1 MEQKKKTQ
9 KPSPARVNLKG
20 AKLKVSNGKEMGHIL
35 SGEQKQMLVKQKL
48 KEKKKKDVPKTAQ
61 QSIPFKEMY
70 KDGICRVNEKY
81 FTKCIQFYDINYQLA
96 QNEDKT
102 ATFEFWC
109 DFYNYFDSSIH
120 IQLSCMSQYANRV
133 EMENEIEIPLVGD
146 EFDDIREEYSQM
158 LKEQLSKGNNG
169 LVRKKY
175 VTFGLEADNIR
186 TAKSKLERVEADII
200 ANLKQ
205 MGVDSHSLSG
215 YERLKLMY
223 ETFNPETQEPF
234 IFNFDMIAR
243 TGLSS
248 KDFIAPTSF
257 DFRDG
262 KYFRMGNTI
271 GAVSYLQILAPEL
284 SDKMLADFLDMDN
297 SVIVNL
303 HVEPIDQA
311 KAIKQIKLK
320 ITDLDKMKIEEQKKA
335 VRSGYDMDVLPSDLV
350 TYGGEAKKL
359 LEDLQS
365 RNERMFLVTVL
376 VCNMAKTKQKLD
388 NIIFQTSGVAQ
399 KYNCS
404 LKRLDFQQEAGL
416 MSSIPIG
423 LNQIDIQRGLT
434 TSATAIFVPF
444 TTQELFQDSKEAL
457 YYGINAVSNNMIM
470 ADRKKLKNPNGLILG
485 TPGCFTG
492 DTRVRLSD
500 GRTISFEQ
508 MAEMDQGIPLVSY
521 DMHEKKKVLSY
532 GTDAK
537 VMKQVK
543 EIVEVTLD
551 TGDVV
556 KCTPE
561 HWFLTADDGY
571 VEAQDLK
578 PGTALVPE
586 HSVRDVMRVVLDKE
600 IPVYDVTVDLFQN
613 FELECGV
620 IVHNSGKSFS
630 AKREITNCFFMTQDD
645 ICLCDPEG
653 EYYPLVK
660 RLHGQVIRISP
671 NSTDYVN
678 PMDINLDYSDDD
690 SPISLK
696 ADFVLSLCELI
707 IGGKNGL
714 EPIEKTIIDR
724 CVRIIY
730 RDYLQH
736 PVPENMPIL
745 EDLYN
750 SILAQD
756 EPEAKRIA
764 TALEIYV
771 KGSLNV
777 FNHRTNV
784 DVNNRIV
791 CYDIKELGKQL
802 KKIGMLVV
810 QDQIWNRVTINRAL
824 HKSTRYYI
832 DEFHLL
838 LKDEQTASYSVEIW
852 KRFRKWGGIPTG
864 ITQNVKDLLASREIE
879 NIFENSDFIYMLNQ
893 AGGDRQILAKQLNI
907 SPHQLSYV
915 TNSNEGEG
923 LLFYG
928 NTIIPFKD
936 KFPKDTQLYGIMTTK
951 PDEVEGGAQ
960 NG

>member
-1 MEQKKKTQ
+1 
-9 KPSPARVNLKG
+9 
-20 AKLKVSNGKEMGHIL
+20 MGHIL

-133 EMENEIEIPLVGD
+133 EMENEIEIPLAGD

-175 VTFGLEADNIR
+175 VTFGLEADDIR
-186 TAKSKLERVEADII
+186 TAKAKLERVEADIT

-215 YERLKLMY
+215 YERLKLLY
-223 ETFNPETQEPF
+223 ETLNPETQEPF

-416 MSSIPIG
+416 MSSLPIG

-508 MAEMDQGIPLVSY
+508 MAEKKQGFPLISY
-521 DMHEKKKVLSY
+521 DLHQKKKVLSY

-537 VMKQVK
+537 EMKKVK

-561 HWFLTADDGY
+561 HWFLTMEDGY
-571 VEAQDLK
+571 MEAQDLK

-586 HSVRDVMRVVLDKE
+586 HFVKDVMRVVLDKE

-736 PVPENMPIL
+736 PVPGNMPIL

-750 SILAQD
+750 SILEQD

-936 KFPKDTQLYGIMTTK
+936 KFPKDTQLYSIMTTK

>member
-1 MEQKKKTQ
+1 MQ
-9 KPSPARVNLKG
+9 G
-20 AKLKVSNGKEMGHIL
+20 AKVKVNNGKEMGHIL

-48 KEKKKKDVPKTAQ
+48 REKKQKKVPRTAQ
-61 QSIPFKEMY
+61 QSIPYKEMY
-70 KDGICRVNEKY
+70 KDGICRVDEKY

-120 IQLSCMSQYANRV
+120 IQLSCMSQYANRL
-133 EMENEIEIPLVGD
+133 EMESTIEIPLAGD
-146 EFDDIREEYSQM
+146 DFDDIREEYSQM

-169 LVRKKY
+169 LVRKKF
-175 VTFGLEADNIR
+175 VTFGLEADSIR

-200 ANLKQ
+200 SNLKQ
-205 MGVDSHSLSG
+205 MGVEAHSLSG
-215 YERLKLMY
+215 YERLKLLY
-223 ETFNPETQEPF
+223 ETMNPETQEPF

-262 KYFRMGNTI
+262 KYFRMGTNI
-271 GAVSYLQILAPEL
+271 GAVSFLQILAPEL
-284 SDKMLADFLDMDN
+284 SDKMLADFMDMDN

-311 KAIKQIKLK
+311 KAIRQIKLK

-376 VCNMAKTKQKLD
+376 ICNMAKTKQKLD
-388 NIIFQTSGVAQ
+388 NIIFQTAGVAQ

-404 LKRLDFQQEAGL
+404 LKRLDFEQEAGL
-416 MSSIPIG
+416 MSSLPIG
-423 LNQIDIQRGLT
+423 LNQIEIQRGLT

-444 TTQELFQDSKEAL
+444 TTQELFQDGDEVL

-485 TPGCFTG
+485 TPG
-492 DTRVRLSD
+492 
-500 GRTISFEQ
+500 
-508 MAEMDQGIPLVSY
+508 
-521 DMHEKKKVLSY
+521 
-532 GTDAK
+532 
-537 VMKQVK
+537 
-543 EIVEVTLD
+543 
-551 TGDVV
+551 
-556 KCTPE
+556 
-561 HWFLTADDGY
+561 
-571 VEAQDLK
+571 
-578 PGTALVPE
+578 
-586 HSVRDVMRVVLDKE
+586 
-600 IPVYDVTVDLFQN
+600 
-613 FELECGV
+613 
-620 IVHNSGKSFS
+620 SGKSFS
-630 AKREITNCFFMTQDD
+630 AKREIANCFFMTRDD

-653 EYYPLVK
+653 EYSPLVN
-660 RLHGQVIRISP
+660 RLNGQVIRISP
-671 NSTDYVN
+671 NSTDYIN

-696 ADFVLSLCELI
+696 ADFILSLCELM

-724 CVRIIY
+724 CVRIVY

-736 PVPENMPIL
+736 PMPENMPIL

-750 SILAQD
+750 TILAQ
-756 EPEAKRIA
+756 EEVEAKRIA

-810 QDQIWNRVTINRAL
+810 QDQIWNRVTVNRSL
-824 HKSTRYYI
+824 RKSTRYFI

-838 LKDEQTASYSVEIW
+838 LKDEQTAAYSVEIW

-915 TNSNEGEG
+915 TNSNAGEG

-936 KFPKDTQLYGIMTTK
+936 KFPKDTQLYSIMTTK
-951 PDEVEGGAQ
+951 LDEVEGGAN